1 MTQPADTAPPATDNG
16 RRRRLIDH
24 HATMWRIRAFERA
37 AEDGL
42 AAGHVNGAVHMS
54 IGQEAVPTG
63 VAAHLIT
70 EDVIASTH
78 RGHGHSI
85 AKGADLN
92 GMMLELFGR
101 AGGACA
107 GKGGSMHI
115 ADFKVGMLGANGVVG
130 AGLPIAVGA
139 AQGLRLLGRAAIAV
153 CYFGDG
159 AANRGPF
166 LESLN
171 WAAVFK
177 LPVLFVCEDNN
188 WSATTRTAA
197 MSAGP
202 GIAARSEA
210 LGVPA
215 LSIDGNDVEAVD
227 EAAGRL
233 IGLIRGGSGPRLLHA
248 RTYRLKGHTVTDAAP
263 YRPADEVAARW
274 EDDPIARNAAELKG
288 LGLDDDEI
296 AAIEVA
302 ETARIAATVTAA
314 LAAPLPDTAAAFDD
328 VQDIGRPR
336 PGAEQGQAWSTH
348 GAAGGIWALDR
359 GTQL

>member
-101 AGGACA
+101 ASGACA

-227 EAAGRL
+227 DAAGRL

-248 RTYRLKGHTVTDAAP
+248 RTYRLKGHTVTDPAP

-302 ETARIAATVTAA
+302 ETARIAATVAAA

-348 GAAGGIWALDR
+348 GAMDGIWALDR